1 MKVQIK
7 AQTRRKGLIDV
18 NELNAYQV
26 AYGKPLDY
34 KDYFQ
39 YIGLPAVAMAGL
51 AFALWYNIWVSIIC
65 ALIGAVYGL
74 KSIMPKSIKRKYN
87 MKSLQARKIFINNMT
102 QILTDDSKTLNK
114 ALSIA
119 KERTKGELKE
129 DINLL
134 ETKIHGANK
143 FQISEAF
150 SELKDKYEHD
160 VVFTQYLEQLET
172 AIFEGRNNIDTLQQ
186 IKSYHN
192 DMVTKTNE
200 YMRLKDGHV
209 RDMKQL
215 SLFVALFILAI
226 TFSFGFQTFYDGFA
240 KSIVGWV
247 IGGAYYVLMARHCLK
262 FFSYYFDDEIMSL
275 GVSK

>member
-1 MKVQIK
+1 MRVQVK

-26 AYGKPLDY
+26 AYGKPLNY
-34 KDYFQ
+34 KDYLQ
-39 YIGLPAVAMAGL
+39 YVGLPAIVMAGL
-51 AFALWYNIWVSIIC
+51 AFALWYSIWVSLIC
-65 ALIGAVYGL
+65 AIVGLIYGF

-102 QILTDDSKTLNK
+102 QILTDDSKTINK
-114 ALSIA
+114 AISIA

-150 SELKDKYEHD
+150 SELKDKYERD

-172 AIFEGRNNIDTLQQ
+172 AMFEGKNNISTLQQ

-192 DMVTKTNE
+192 DMVKKTNE
-200 YMRLKDGHV
+200 YMRFKDGSV
-209 RDMKQL
+209 LDMKQL
-215 SLFVALFILAI
+215 SLFVVIFIVAI
-226 TFSFGFQTFYDGFA
+226 TFSFGFDTYYEGFA
-240 KSIVGWV
+240 RSIVGW
-247 IGGAYYVLMARHCLK
+247 IFGGIYYLLMIRHSLK
-262 FFSYYFDDEIMSL
+262 FFSFYFDDEIMSL

>member
-1 MKVQIK
+1 MKVQVK

-18 NELNAYQV
+18 TELNAYQV
-26 AYGKPLDY
+26 AYGKPLNH
-34 KDYFQ
+34 KDYLF
-39 YIGLPAVAMAGL
+39 YVGLPAIVMAGL
-51 AFALWYNIWVSIIC
+51 AYVLWYNLWVSIVC
-65 ALIGAVYGL
+65 GVIGTIYGF
-74 KSIMPKSIKRKYN
+74 KTIMPKSIKRKYN

-102 QILTDDSKTLNK
+102 QILTDDSKTINK

-134 ETKIHGANK
+134 ETKIHGSNK
-143 FQISEAF
+143 FVISEAF

-172 AIFEGRNNIDTLQQ
+172 AIFEGKNNIDTLQQ

-192 DMVTKTNE
+192 DMVKKTKE
-200 YMRLKDGHV
+200 YMRIKDGHV
-209 RDMKQL
+209 LDMKQL
-215 SLFVALFILAI
+215 ALFVGIFIAAI
-226 TFSFGFQTFYDGFA
+226 TFAFGFETYYEGFA
-240 KSIVGWV
+240 KSIVGW
-247 IGGAYYVLMARHCLK
+247 IFGGAYYLLMARHCLK
-262 FFSYYFDDEIMSL
+262 FFNFYFDDEIMSL